1 MLKNRILNA
10 VIGSAIFAILSLLIA
25 SGLNIFISAPEY
37 PVYNAGRDS
46 CGTGDQ
52 ACLERQQREYQEKL
66 ERYRSAFQVYGEKT
80 FIAANATGFIFL
92 IIAAIIFYYGLGVNI
107 GWGVFLAGIF
117 GIIFGYVNGWSVTAD
132 KIKFGVSA
140 FIAILIICGAVYINR
155 RYNGSNLRGP
165 GLGGGQ

>member
-1 MLKNRILNA
+1 MLKNNILNII
-10 VIGSAIFAILSLLIA
+10 IGGAIFAVLSLLLA
-25 SGLNIFISAPEY
+25 SGLNIFIPAPEY
-37 PVYNAGRDS
+37 PTYNASRDS

-52 ACLERQQREYQEKL
+52 ACLERTQREYEEKL
-66 ERYRSAFQVYGEKT
+66 ERYRNSFQVYGEKT
-80 FIAANATGFIFL
+80 FIAANATGFILL
-92 IIAAIIFYYGLGVNI
+92 IIAAVIFYYGLGINM

-117 GIIFGYVNGWSVTAD
+117 GIIFGYVNGWSVTDD

-140 FIAILIICGAVYINR
+140 FIAILIICSAVYINR